1 MQTAEAALVVA
12 QVGLGRWEALEG
24 GTAAAVEAWAAPKAV
39 ARAQAGSD
47 SAAAAVTARARS
59 AAAATVAAEKAQ
71 TRPPHCP

>member
-1 MQTAEAALVVA
+1 MAAR
-12 QVGLGRWEALEG
+12 VGLGQWEAVKG
-24 GTAAAVEAWAAPKAV
+24 ASAAAEEAWAAPMAV

-47 SAAAAVTARARS
+47 SVAAAVTARARS